1 MTNAENGY
9 PARLAI
15 DYPDRPLNRW
25 STLLRIVY
33 AIPIVIVLGLV
44 GGNGGGRGSGGGA
57 GGQLILGP
65 LVMILFRR
73 KYPRWWFDWNL
84 QFVRFVTR
92 VSAYLLLLD
101 DRYPATDADQSVQLE
116 LDYPDV
122 PQELNRWLPLVKW
135 LLALPHYVVLSVLL
149 VVVALSVV
157 AAWFAILATGRYPR
171 GLFDFVVGGMRWAL
185 RVNAYAFLL
194 TTDRYP
200 PFSIN

>member
-1 MTNAENGY
+1 MTNGENGY

-15 DYPDRPLNRW
+15 DYPDRHLKRW

-33 AIPIVIVLGLV
+33 AIPILIVLALV
-44 GGNGGGRGSGGGA
+44 GGNGGGSGGATA
-57 GGQLILGP
+57 GGQLVLGP

-84 QFVRFVTR
+84 EFLRFVTR
-92 VSAYLLLLD
+92 VFGYLLLLD

-135 LLALPHYVVLSVLL
+135 ILALPHYAVLFVLW
-149 VVVALSVV
+149 VVVVLSVV

-171 GLFDFVVGGMRWAL
+171 GLFDFVVGVMRWTL

-200 PFSIN
+200 PFSTE

>member
-1 MTNAENGY
+1 MTNAVNGY

-15 DYPDRPLNRW
+15 DYPDRPLKRW

-33 AIPIVIVLGLV
+33 AIPIVFVLALV
-44 GGNGGGRGSGGGA
+44 GGTGGGSGGGA
-57 GGQLILGP
+57 VAGGQLVLGP

-73 KYPRWWFDWNL
+73 KYPRWWFDWNREFL
-84 QFVRFVTR
+84 RFVTR
-92 VSAYLLLLD
+92 VVAYLLLLD
-101 DRYPATDADQSVQLE
+101 DRYPATNADQSVQLE

-135 LLALPHYVVLSVLL
+135 ILALPHYVVLSVLL
-149 VVVALSVV
+149 ILVVLSVV

-171 GLFDFVVGGMRWAL
+171 GLFDFVVGVMRWTF

-200 PFSIN
+200 PFSTA